1 MINVKLTLLFIVI
14 YTVDSHNDTYP
25 PHTRK
30 IIMNLS
36 VNDFNRIALD
46 LNSGISAQDRFT
58 RLLDAIRQ
66 AIRCDA
72 SALLVFQG
80 DLFKPLAI
88 DGLYPDV
95 MGRRFLISQHPRLE
109 IIARAGDVVR
119 FPDDSDLPDPY
130 DGLIPNHGEH
140 LKVHACIGLPLIA
153 NDCLIGALTIDG
165 FEDGMFDGFSDED
178 LRALS
183 TLTAAS
189 LNNALLVEQLEKPSI
204 RYVNGCPG
212 LSRAT
217 EMIGKSA
224 SMQALKHEIDIV
236 ANSGLNVLVM
246 GETGVGKEL
255 VAHAIHNASPRSEN
269 KQVYLNCA
277 ALPETIAESELF
289 GHVKGAFTGAT
300 ANRKGKFETA
310 DAGTLILDEIGE
322 LPLSIQA
329 KLLRVLQHGEIQR
342 IGDDDFHHV
351 DVRIIAITNKNLK
364 EEVTKGRFRADLFHR
379 LSVFPIQVPPLRE
392 RDGDI
397 PLLSGF
403 FIEKSRVKLGISSLR
418 ISSRGLS
425 LLTHYA
431 WPGNVRELEHSISR
445 GAILAKAESDSD
457 AVTIS
462 EQHFNLGDDPV
473 ARDIGLAGGRVEKYE
488 SLRQA
493 TDAFQRDY
501 ISQVLDDSNGNW
513 ADAAR
518 KMGVDSGNLHRLA
531 KRLGLK

>member
-1 MINVKLTLLFIVI
+1 MKF
-14 YTVDSHNDTYP
+14 
-25 PHTRK
+25 
-30 IIMNLS
+30 S
-36 VNDFNRIALD
+36 VNDFTRIALD

-58 RLLDAIRQ
+58 RLLNAIRQ
-66 AIRCDA
+66 VIRCDA
-72 SALLVFQG
+72 SALLAYQG

-95 MGRRFLISQHPRLE
+95 MGRRFLITEHPRLE

-165 FEDGMFDGFSDED
+165 FDDGAFDDFSDED

-189 LNNALLVEQLEKPSI
+189 LNNALMMEQLEKPSEQ
-204 RYVNGCPG
+204 RSTVCLS
-212 LSRAT
+212 LSRPT
-217 EMIGKSA
+217 EMIGKS
-224 SMQALKHEIDIV
+224 SCMQALKHEIGIV
-236 ANSGLNVLVM
+236 ANSGLNVLVL

-255 VAHAIHNASPRSEN
+255 VAQAIHNASPRAGHP
-269 KQVYLNCA
+269 QVYLNCA
-277 ALPETIAESELF
+277 ALPESIAESELF

-310 DAGTLILDEIGE
+310 DSGTLILDEIGE

-329 KLLRVLQHGEIQR
+329 KLLRVLQYGEIQR
-342 IGDDDFHHV
+342 IGDDGFHHV
-351 DVRIIAITNKNLK
+351 DVRIIAVTNKVLK
-364 EEVTKGRFRADLFHR
+364 EEVIAGRFRADLFHR

-397 PLLSGF
+397 ALLTGY
-403 FIEKSRVKLGISSLR
+403 FIEKCRVKLGISNLR
-418 ISSRGLS
+418 ISLPGLNC
-425 LLTHYA
+425 LTRYA
-431 WPGNVRELEHSISR
+431 WPGNVRELEHCISR
-445 GAILAKAESDSD
+445 AAIIAKAESDSD
-457 AVTIS
+457 AVMIS
-462 EQHFNLGDDPV
+462 DNHFNLGGDSVTRTKSVPGRPV
-473 ARDIGLAGGRVEKYE
+473 EAYG
-488 SLRQA
+488 SLKQA

-501 ISQVLDDSNGNW
+501 IGQALDDSNGKW

-518 KMGVDSGNLHRLA
+518 NLGIDSGNLHRLA
-531 KRLGLK
+531 KRLGMK